1 MRLPSSVDLPHHS
14 SSSRPLAWS
23 SATADVLQVF
33 RGNLLRISLSILISG
48 KLLRTNRFFGGKL
61 FRTSALINSKLLR
74 TTGLFRAEL
83 LRANV
88 LTNVKLLRTNGLFKD
103 KLLSPL
109 ISGNLVGT
117 NGLIRV

>member
-61 FRTSALINSKLLR
+61 FRTN
-74 TTGLFRAEL
+74 GLFRGEL
-83 LRANV
+83 LRASV
-88 LTNVKLLRTNGLFKD
+88 LTNVKLLRTNGLFRD